1 MVVAD
6 AQPLFRHG
14 VSVTSRQTGR
24 LVPVAECADAEALV
38 ASIATLHATVAVV
51 GTNVPSAPG
60 AGRTAGLGA
69 AMAVRRR
76 FPSVAVVVVSE
87 RPREAE
93 LFDAL
98 RFGMVAYLGR
108 SMEPP
113 ALADVLVRV
122 TDGEFV
128 FDMSVLARR
137 IQPHTTPVPVPV
149 VVEEDRDTGD
159 GVSARELEVLSLIGR
174 GRSNR
179 AIGEAL
185 QISDQTVKNHVTAI
199 LRKLD
204 VSDRTQAV
212 VEAIRLGMIRP

>member
-1 MVVAD
+1 MAD

-14 VSVTSRQTGR
+14 VSVAARQTGR
-24 LVPVAECADAEALV
+24 LVPVAECSDAEGLV
-38 ASIATLHATVAVV
+38 AAIAKAHATVAVV

-60 AGRTAGLGA
+60 TGRTSGLGA

-98 RFGMVAYLGR
+98 RFGTAAYLGR
-108 SMEPP
+108 AMEPRG
-113 ALADVLVRV
+113 LADVLVRV
-122 TDGEFV
+122 ADGAFV
-128 FDMSVLARR
+128 FDAGVLARR
-137 IQPHTTPVPVPV
+137 VQSHPSPMPVPV

-199 LRKLD
+199 LRKLG

-212 VEAIRLGMIRP
+212 VEAIRLGLIRP